1 MLSRDQAKQYY
12 ERHAAKQDRQGFY
25 EDPPLTRLIAHLPL
39 ADLHEVFEFG
49 CGTGRLAEHLLA
61 RHLSETT
68 RFLSVDLSE
77 AMVRRARARLVS
89 FGNRARVD
97 LTDGSLPLPANTAR
111 VDCVL
116 SSYVLD
122 LLPDAE
128 IEAVLA
134 EAARVLVP
142 GGYLGLV
149 NLTHGTTPL
158 SRLNMWRWQ
167 LLYRL
172 NPTWVGGCRSLEMKS
187 RLDSPTWNLLHHS
200 VVVASWIPS
209 EVLVAQKV

>member
-1 MLSRDQAKQYY
+1 MLPRDQAKHYY
-12 ERHAAKQDRQGFY
+12 ERHAGKQDRQGFY
-25 EDPPLTRLIAHLPL
+25 EDPPLTRLIAQVPL

-49 CGTGRLAEHLLA
+49 CGTGRLAEQLLT

-68 RFLSVDLSE
+68 RYLAVDLSE
-77 AMVRRARARLVS
+77 AMVTRARARLVS
-89 FGNRARVD
+89 FGNRVRVVW
-97 LTDGSLPLPANTAR
+97 TDGSLPLPAKTAS
-111 VDCVL
+111 VGCVL

-134 EAARVLVP
+134 EAARVLVS

-149 NLTHGTTPL
+149 NLTHGTTTP

-172 NPTWVGGCRSLEMKS
+172 KPTWVGGCRPLEMKS
-187 RLDSPTWNLLHHS
+187 RLDAPTWSLLHHS
-200 VVVASWIPS
+200 VVVASWVPS
-209 EVLVAQKV
+209 EVLVAQKG

>member
-1 MLSRDQAKQYY
+1 MLSRDQAKHYY
-12 ERHAAKQDRQGFY
+12 ERHADIQDQQGYY
-25 EDPPLTRLIAHLPL
+25 EDPPLTRLIAQLPL
-39 ADLHEVFEFG
+39 ADLHEIFEFG

-68 RFLSVDLSE
+68 RYLAVDLSE
-77 AMVRRARARLVS
+77 SMVMRARARLVS
-89 FGNRARVD
+89 FGNRARVV
-97 LTDGSLPLPANTAR
+97 LTDGSFPLSAKTAS
-111 VDCVL
+111 VGCVL

-122 LLPDAE
+122 LLPDTE
-128 IEAVLA
+128 IEAFLA

-158 SRLNMWRWQ
+158 TRLNMWRWQ

-187 RLDSPTWNLLHHS
+187 RLEAPTWNLLHHS
-200 VVVASWIPS
+200 VVVASWVPS
-209 EVLVAQKV
+209 EVLVAQKG